1 MKALKRETLGWLVWT
16 TILVAAFALWV
27 WHAASTPPPVRRVVL
42 PYSAF
47 RDELR
52 AGHVV
57 RVVISGHQI
66 EGEMSQPVRGESA
79 EGETTTARHFVTV
92 VPELPDPTLLPELQA
107 HHVEVVA
114 RRASPIATTW
124 LPTLLSLLPF
134 ALLLLI
140 GYLLLGRTPRGGPDV
155 LRFGRSGARM
165 YTPETTRVTF
175 DDVAGAEGPKAEL
188 REIVEFLK
196 DPAKF
201 RRLGAEIPHG
211 VLLIGPPGTGKTLL
225 ARAVAGEA
233 GVPFFSITGSEFVEM
248 FVGVGASRVRD
259 LFRQAK
265 AHRPCIIFV
274 DEIDAIG
281 RQRGV
286 AGLTGAHEE
295 REQTLN
301 QLLAEMDG
309 FEPNEGIIVLAA
321 TNRPDIL
328 DPALLRP
335 GRFDRRVVVDLPTLS
350 EREAILKLHA
360 RGKPL
365 ASDVD
370 LRTIARGTP
379 GFSGADL
386 ENLLNEAALL
396 AARAGKNRIERED
409 LERARDKVM
418 MGLERRSMIISPEER
433 RCMAY
438 HEAGHAVVAAVLPH
452 ADPLHKVTIVPRGR
466 ALGLTQQLPAEE
478 RHLYT
483 REYLHDKLAVLM
495 GGRAAEELV
504 LGTATS
510 GAENDLKEAT
520 RLARRM
526 VLDWGLAEEL
536 GHQAL
541 RTAPEDLYLGNGF
554 RRPPEYGPVTAEQ
567 VDRAV
572 RRILDEAYER
582 ARETLKTERA
592 GLDAVAEALM
602 EHEVLSGEEVAE
614 ILARA
619 HAGPQ
624 DGHRAADPRVESRMR
639 SEEPDYT
646 TTGIRT

>member
-1 MKALKRETLGWLVWT
+1 LKRETLWWFVWT
-16 TILVAAFALWV
+16 ALLVTAFGLWI
-27 WHAASTPPPVRRVVL
+27 WHAASTSEPAARVVL
-42 PYSAF
+42 PYSTF

-52 AGHVV
+52 MGHVV
-57 RVVISGHQI
+57 RVVITGQQI
-66 EGEMSQPVRGESA
+66 QGELSQPIQGKTA
-79 EGETTTARHFVTV
+79 EGRSTTSRFFTTIM
-92 VPELPDPTLLPELQA
+92 PDLPDLTLIPELQA
-107 HHVEVVA
+107 YDVEIVA
-114 RRASPIATTW
+114 RRSSPVTTTW
-124 LPTLLSLLPF
+124 LPTVLSLIPI

-140 GYLLLGRTPRGGPDV
+140 GYLLLGRTQRGGPDI

-201 RRLGAEIPHG
+201 QRLGAEIPRG

-265 AHRPCIIFV
+265 AHSPCIIFV

-286 AGLTGAHEE
+286 AGLTSAHEE

-309 FEPNEGIIVLAA
+309 FEPNEGVIVLAA
-321 TNRPDIL
+321 TNRPDVL

-365 ASDVD
+365 GSDVD
-370 LRTIARGTP
+370 LHTIARGTP

-418 MGLERRSMIISPEER
+418 MGLERRSLIISPEER
-433 RCMAY
+433 CCMAY

-478 RHLYT
+478 MHLYT

-495 GGRAAEELV
+495 GGRAAEELA
-504 LGTATS
+504 LDTATS

-541 RTAPEDLYLGNGF
+541 HTAPEDLYLGDGF
-554 RRPPEYGPVTAEQ
+554 RRPPEYSQVTAEQ
-567 VDRAV
+567 VDQAV

-582 ARETLKTERA
+582 AREVLEVERA

-602 EHEVLSGEEVAE
+602 EREVLSGEEVAE
-614 ILARA
+614 ILARTHQGA
-619 HAGPQ
+619 WDELA
-624 DGHRAADPRVESRMR
+624 AADWVRKAAKRAM
-639 SEEPDYT
+639 
-646 TTGIRT
+646 G